1 MPNPAAHAVEEAAP
15 PPFVNGEAP
24 HGPEVADPAK
34 PRVAPRRVASKVEP
48 PAEDAEG
55 EAGDGLALL
64 FRLQGEW
71 QERMMQLAHQQL
83 SYLSEAG
90 REFLTAGEAV
100 AAEPDPA
107 RRVDLLLAYG
117 LRRLERFS
125 EIAARCAEAL
135 GGSGVAAAAS
145 SRRRRTG

>member
-1 MPNPAAHAVEEAAP
+1 MPNPATHEIEEAAP

-24 HGPEVADPAK
+24 HKPLVGDAAK
-34 PRVAPRRVASKVEP
+34 AGVAPRRVIPKVEP
-48 PAEDAEG
+48 AAENAGPEP
-55 EAGDGLALL
+55 GDGLALL

-71 QERMMQLAHQQL
+71 QERMAELAHQQL

>member
-1 MPNPAAHAVEEAAP
+1 MPSPAAHEVEEAAP
-15 PPFVNGEAP
+15 PPFVNGEAS
-24 HGPEVADPAK
+24 HGPEIGEPAK
-34 PRVAPRRVASKVEP
+34 PRVAPRRVAPKVEL
-48 PAEDAEG
+48 PAESTDA

-71 QERMMQLAHQQL
+71 QERMVQLAHQQL

-100 AAEPDPA
+100 AAEPDPV

-117 LRRLERFS
+117 LRRLERFQ
-125 EIAARCAEAL
+125 EVAARCAEAL
-135 GGSGVAAAAS
+135 GSSGVAAAAG
-145 SRRRRTG
+145 SRRQRAG